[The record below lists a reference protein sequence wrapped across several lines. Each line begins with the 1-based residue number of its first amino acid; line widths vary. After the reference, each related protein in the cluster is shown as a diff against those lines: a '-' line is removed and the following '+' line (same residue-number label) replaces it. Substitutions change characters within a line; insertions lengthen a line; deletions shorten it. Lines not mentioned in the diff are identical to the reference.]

1 MVRSH
6 YSAVAGIIPVKI
18 IETYLF
24 FRGCP
29 HVKTRM
35 EGLFMLKSE
44 LFDIK
49 TDATNLDA
57 CKKDNFLVM
66 DAVKTVVRH
75 AELAKAEKAFKDL
88 REKFESVSAGV
99 DALTAEVGVVV
110 EKLGVDAGDFI
121 TKRDA
126 VVELRKEVEA
136 CMSLDTVTA
145 LPLTDRVHINLLA
158 HQIYKSIDITA
169 FNSDFLSDERAKKI
183 AEAIKTF
190 YTKGSGL
197 KQFKEYLRPLIVE
210 IFNNEDCKYFYPVT
224 CKRSF
229 IDEWLLHHFVAS
241 FGGNA
246 SRKIK
251 TGKDDLGNKTVNYEP
266 YNYSLN
272 LTKAQQVASITDL
285 CSVVLANEKYHE
297 VIKPEVKSEDKKAK

>member
-1 MVRSH
+1 
-6 YSAVAGIIPVKI
+6 
-18 IETYLF
+18 
-24 FRGCP
+24 
-29 HVKTRM
+29 
-35 EGLFMLKSE
+35 MLKSE
-44 LFDIK
+44 VFCF
-49 TDATNLDA
+49 TSDAINLEA
-57 CKKDNFLVM
+57 CKKDNFFIA

-88 REKFESVSAGV
+88 REKFESVAVGV

-110 EKLGVDAGDFI
+110 EKLGIDAGDFI
-121 TKRDA
+121 SKRDA
-126 VVELRKEVEA
+126 VVDLRKEVED

-158 HQIYKSIDITA
+158 HQVYKAIDITA

-210 IFNNEDCKYFYPVT
+210 IFNNEDCKYFCPVT

-251 TGKDDLGNKTVNYEP
+251 NGKDDLGNKTVTYEP

-272 LTKAQQVASITDL
+272 VTKAQQIASITDL
-285 CSVVLANEKYHE
+285 CAVVLANKKYHE